1 MRLTLISFCAIVALC
16 SCGSKNS
23 TNEAESTATL
33 TTKAFKLVGKG
44 TKSFP
49 LDFESA
55 VDITSRFRL
64 DEIEGKEYFSFSN
77 PSTKS
82 INIYDYEKGEQIN
95 KLKLANEGPNAI
107 NLLFSLSFFPHSL
120 DSIFI
125 SGFQDYYLVN
135 SKAEVLKKLYNPKEQ
150 KYRANATP
158 VYLMQ
163 ATSYRNG
170 KLIGPL
176 KYSLINKGEGSS
188 YFWGTIDL
196 NTAQESFDLLN
207 AETFIPN
214 YGDMKAFIENSS
226 QKLDPLRVSFAG
238 DYTYLVT
245 STGISDSIYFIKS
258 GKLVKT
264 ALLSSPDIEITD
276 YKTYLSLNR
285 MEQLKNE
292 VQTVSEPIQPPH
304 FAGLYLSPNKK
315 FVYRILINKTRGE
328 YVENLEK
335 EMPRVQEALL
345 LVYNTQSGETSS
357 IALSVEELS
366 LSPNHNSNAFA
377 SNAGLHILI
386 KEQASEN
393 RVDFRVF
400 GVED

>member
-16 SCGSKNS
+16 SCGTKDS
-23 TNEAESTATL
+23 TNEVEGTATL
-33 TTKAFKLVGKG
+33 TTKVFELVDKG

-55 VDITSRFRL
+55 IDITSHFRL

-95 KLKLANEGPNAI
+95 KLKLANEGPNTVM
-107 NLLFSLSFFPHSL
+107 LSYKLDFLIHSL

-125 SGFQDYYLVN
+125 SGFQHYYLVN
-135 SKAEVLKKLYNPKEQ
+135 SKAEVLKKLDNPKEQ
-150 KYRANATP
+150 TRIADAIP
-158 VYLMQ
+158 VSLTQ
-163 ATSYRNG
+163 AASYRNG
-170 KLIGPL
+170 QLLGPL
-176 KYSLINKGEGSS
+176 KYSLINKGEGNS
-188 YFWGTIDL
+188 YFWGTIDT
-196 NTAQESFDLLN
+196 NTAQENLDLVKARSFLDN
-207 AETFIPN
+207 YNQIKAYENNTKPKVIPFSPHYAGN
-214 YGDMKAFIENSS
+214 YTN
-226 QKLDPLRVSFAG
+226 
-238 DYTYLVT
+238 LVA
-245 STGISDSIYFIKS
+245 STGFSDSIYFIKS
-258 GKLVKT
+258 GKLNKT
-264 ALLSSPDIEITD
+264 AYLSSPEIEITD

-285 MEQLKNE
+285 IEILKRGA
-292 VQTVSEPIQPPH
+292 QKISEPIQPPH

-315 FVYRILINKTRGE
+315 FVYRILISKTKGKYIE
-328 YVENLEK
+328 TLQTETPQVED
-335 EMPRVQEALL
+335 ALL

-357 IALSVEELS
+357 IALPVEELS
-366 LSPNHNSNAFA
+366 LSPNLNNNAFA
-377 SNAGLHILI
+377 SNAGLHILT

>member
-1 MRLTLISFCAIVALC
+1 MRLTLISFFALVALC

-33 TTKAFKLVGKG
+33 TTKALKLVDKG

-55 VDITSRFRL
+55 VDITSSFRL

-77 PSTKS
+77 ASTAS
-82 INIYDYEKGEQIN
+82 IHIYDYELEQQVN
-95 KLKLANEGPNAI
+95 KLKFSREGPNTVI
-107 NLLFSLSFFPHSL
+107 LSYKLDFLIHSR

-150 KYRANATP
+150 VYKTDAIP
-158 VYLMQ
+158 VSLTQ

-176 KYSLINKGEGSS
+176 KYSLINKGEGNS
-188 YFWGTIDL
+188 YFWGTIDT
-196 NTAQESFDLLN
+196 NTAQENLDLIKASSFLD
-207 AETFIPN
+207 N
-214 YGDMKAFIENSS
+214 YNEIKAYENNT
-226 QKLDPLRVSFAG
+226 KPKVIAFYPHYAG
-238 DYTYLVT
+238 NYTNLIA
-245 STGISDSIYFIKS
+245 STGFSDSIYFIKS
-258 GKLVKT
+258 EKLNKT
-264 ALLSSPDIEITD
+264 AYLSSPEIEITD

-285 MEQLKNE
+285 MEILKNRARK
-292 VQTVSEPIQPPH
+292 VSEPIQPPH

-315 FVYRILINKTRGE
+315 FVYRILISKTKGKYIE
-328 YVENLEK
+328 TLQTETPQVE
-335 EMPRVQEALL
+335 EALL

-357 IALSVEELS
+357 IDLPVEELS
-366 LSPNHNSNAFA
+366 LSPNLNNNTFA
-377 SNAGLHILI
+377 SNSGLHILN
-386 KEQASEN
+386 KEQASED
-393 RVDFRVF
+393 RVNFRVF
-400 GVED
+400 GVEE